1 MMTCRLCARTTSI
14 DDAVILDTPAGTQLF
29 SDDAKT
35 ALALKTRISIVEC
48 PSCSLIQLVGDPVV
62 YDHVSSSSS
71 FVSGH
76 LTEHRLVQLR
86 ELFKMRQGTEGSG
99 RMLEIGC
106 GDGHLLEMAKGLYEH
121 VVGVEPTQ
129 LNANAAASKGLE
141 VHQILMSEEAIVP
154 GEPFDYFC
162 SFHVMEHVTQI
173 SSVLR
178 GIFNWLTA
186 EAVGVIEVPAT
197 EAAIENKRF
206 GDFMPDHLN
215 YYTMSSLRIALEL
228 NGFIVENIY
237 RDWDGEHL
245 VAYVR
250 KRVGKTSLAFIPER
264 QQKLLELVEV
274 VNERRLPFVI
284 WGASHHVLPY
294 MPVLEKIHTL
304 LVIDGSSSKVDKY
317 IPSTGV
323 RVRPISTLRDMSH
336 AYVAVA
342 APRFQNEIVPAL
354 SKMFASV
361 NEVQDLSD
369 ALGFK
374 VFECRAVSP

>member
-1 MMTCRLCARTTSI
+1 MTCRLCAKTTSI

-29 SDDAKT
+29 SDDEKT

-71 FVSGH
+71 FVSGQ
-76 LTEHRLVQLR
+76 LTEHRLSQLR

-106 GDGHLLEMAKGLYEH
+106 GDGHLLETAKGLFEH

-129 LNANAAASKGLE
+129 LNANAAASKGLD
-141 VHQILMSEEAIVP
+141 VHQMLMSQDAIVP
-154 GEPFDYFC
+154 GGPFDYFC

-173 SSVLR
+173 SSVLQ
-178 GIFNWLTA
+178 GIFNGLTA
-186 EAVGVIEVPAT
+186 DAVGVVEVPAT
-197 EAAIENKRF
+197 EAAIENERF

-215 YYTMSSLRIALEL
+215 YYTMSSLRMALEW

-237 RDWDGEHL
+237 RDWEGEHL

-250 KRVGKTSLAFIPER
+250 KRTGKTSLAFIPER
-264 QQKLLELVEV
+264 QRKLSELVEI

-294 MPVLEKIHTL
+294 MPVLEKIQL
-304 LVIDGSSSKVDKY
+304 LSVVDGSSSKVEKY

-354 SKMFASV
+354 SQMFASV
-361 NEVQDLSD
+361 KEVPDLSD
-369 ALGFK
+369 RLGFK
-374 VFECRAVSP
+374 IFECRALSS